1 MKKHEIDNAIK
12 HCKKNCF
19 EEDKK
24 VMLDESIMRA
34 KGGIFYIYD
43 LIFFGNKIIIS
54 TETMKKIK
62 GSKSRVTYKI
72 YSNNCK
78 YLLESIEKDS
88 HGNYE
93 FVNIDSYEGSKI
105 SKLIHYLRENEDV
118 IYLLTNRRLYGKIT
132 TVGLKNKIILL
143 DENMKYPSLCRNH
156 SARFVTLGFVKHKE
170 NRMFFERRSEENL
183 VKVYSKSGEER
194 QFDKIIELEVNDII
208 LTRTDK
214 EIKYS
219 FNIYQIVTRH
229 SRNFAIRII
238 WTDMLKGE
246 KTNFYVEKLDYIYR
260 KMIEDNA

>member
-1 MKKHEIDNAIK
+1 MKKHEIDDAIK

-19 EEDKK
+19 EEDRK
-24 VMLDESIMRA
+24 VMLDESIMRMR
-34 KGGIFYIYD
+34 GGIFYIYD

-54 TETMKKIK
+54 TETMQKIK
-62 GSKSRVTYKI
+62 RSKNRVTYRI
-72 YSNNCK
+72 YSNNCV
-78 YLLESIEKDS
+78 YLLENIEKDS
-88 HGNYE
+88 YGNYE
-93 FVNIDSYEGSKI
+93 LIDISGYEGSKI
-105 SKLIHYLRENEDV
+105 SKLIHYLRENENV
-118 IYLLTNRRLYGKIT
+118 IYLLTNRKLYEKLT
-132 TVGLKNKIILL
+132 TIGLKNKIILF

-156 SARFVTLGFVKHKE
+156 SAMFVTLGFVKHKE

-183 VKVYSKSGEER
+183 VKVYLKSGEER
-194 QFDKIIELEVNDII
+194 QFDKTIELEVNDII

-238 WTDMLKGE
+238 WTDMLKGD
-246 KTNFYVEKLDYIYR
+246 KTNFYIRKLDYIYQ

>member
-12 HCKKNCF
+12 HSRKNCF
-19 EEDKK
+19 EEDKR
-24 VMLDESIMRA
+24 VMLDESVMRA

-62 GSKSRVTYKI
+62 RSKITYKI
-72 YSNNCK
+72 YSNNCT

-93 FVNIDSYEGSKI
+93 FVDIDGYEGSKI
-105 SKLIHYLRENEDV
+105 SKLIHYLRENENV
-118 IYLLTNRRLYGKIT
+118 IYLLTNRKLYEKLTII
-132 TVGLKNKIILL
+132 GLKNRIILL

-156 SARFVTLGFVKHKE
+156 SAMFVTLGFVKHKE
-170 NRMFFERRSEENL
+170 SRMFFERRSEGTL
-183 VKVYSKSGEER
+183 IKVYSKSGEER
-194 QFDKIIELEVNDII
+194 QFDRSVELEVNDII

-214 EIKYS
+214 EIKYC

-229 SRNFAIRII
+229 SRNFAVKII

-246 KTNFYVEKLDYIYR
+246 KTNFYVERLDYIYR
-260 KMIEDNA
+260 KIIADNA